1 MSRIKAV
8 ESIIPYPVA
17 LAWAVIATIL
27 LCSLSIV
34 TFQFPHGC
42 GEKSNVLGLAA
53 DDGPP
58 EGAGLSQ
65 SGGLALKL
73 ADEANIADITA
84 GAGSAPPPAGAS
96 DSPTGGGPAGETASC
111 SDWLSASR
119 PVQGGALPDPWE
131 STKWTQRVSPCLVA
145 GLPIEE
151 LEAHLNFRRGWTLGF
166 VDDVEDK
173 TQVLPMMR
181 GAMDLKMHTRERRV
195 YIDLGAKT
203 FDTSVT
209 WFLRMYPLDF
219 TEIHAVEARPDVFQK
234 PNTTVPKVL
243 ANDLGED
250 SRLRP
255 KGQGPADFPQ
265 WLLERVHPYTFF
277 VSSMDDQEKNMVN
290 VTRWFLEDLQLKE
303 GDSVVVKMDIEGHE
317 WAILQHWLS
326 NPRMAAIVD
335 ELFVEL
341 PLHIK
346 RAICAHHVDNPRLR
360 HVDLARWCYSQYGL
374 RPDRSTVGR
383 ILKSAERWAVTATG
397 DNQVRRRGGAWPE
410 LEQAMARWI
419 ANAGPA
425 GVPLT
430 LHTIRDHVATMA
442 RNMGIPP
449 TFRYSIGW
457 VRRALRLQGVRCRA
471 AQGKAASA
479 DMAAVRHAREKL
491 PQLLTHLGVT
501 PRDTF
506 NLDETA
512 LWLSVLPRRTYSNG
526 RIPGRKVSKER
537 LTVAFLVNADGSH
550 VFRPL
555 VIN

>member
-1 MSRIKAV
+1 MMVLDVGSGCGQWMWSV
-8 ESIIPYPVA
+8 DVVSGCGQWMWSVDVGSGCGQWMWSVDVVSGCGQWM
-17 LAWAVIATIL
+17 WAVDVG
-27 LCSLSIV
+27 S
-34 TFQFPHGC
+34 GC
-42 GEKSNVLGLAA
+42 GQWMWAVDVG
-53 DDGPP
+53 
-58 EGAGLSQ
+58 
-65 SGGLALKL
+65 SGCGQWMWVV
-73 ADEANIADITA
+73 DV
-84 GAGSAPPPAGAS
+84 GSGC
-96 DSPTGGGPAGETASC
+96 G
-111 SDWLSASR
+111 
-119 PVQGGALPDPWE
+119 
-131 STKWTQRVSPCLVA
+131 
-145 GLPIEE
+145 
-151 LEAHLNFRRGWTLGF
+151 
-166 VDDVEDK
+166 
-173 TQVLPMMR
+173 
-181 GAMDLKMHTRERRV
+181 
-195 YIDLGAKT
+195 
-203 FDTSVT
+203 
-209 WFLRMYPLDF
+209 WFL
-219 TEIHAVEARPDVFQK
+219 EDVQLK
-234 PNTTVPKVL
+234 E
-243 ANDLGED
+243 ED
-250 SRLRP
+250 ST
-255 KGQGPADFPQ
+255 
-265 WLLERVHPYTFF
+265 V
-277 VSSMDDQEKNMVN
+277 NMVN

-335 ELFVEL
+335 ELFVE
-341 PLHIK
+341 
-346 RAICAHHVDNPRLR
+346 
-360 HVDLARWCYSQYGL
+360 YGL

>member
-1 MSRIKAV
+1 
-8 ESIIPYPVA
+8 
-17 LAWAVIATIL
+17 
-27 LCSLSIV
+27 
-34 TFQFPHGC
+34 
-42 GEKSNVLGLAA
+42 
-53 DDGPP
+53 
-58 EGAGLSQ
+58 
-65 SGGLALKL
+65 
-73 ADEANIADITA
+73 
-84 GAGSAPPPAGAS
+84 
-96 DSPTGGGPAGETASC
+96 
-111 SDWLSASR
+111 
-119 PVQGGALPDPWE
+119 
-131 STKWTQRVSPCLVA
+131 
-145 GLPIEE
+145 
-151 LEAHLNFRRGWTLGF
+151 
-166 VDDVEDK
+166 
-173 TQVLPMMR
+173 
-181 GAMDLKMHTRERRV
+181 ERRV

-335 ELFVEL
+335 ELFVE
-341 PLHIK
+341 
-346 RAICAHHVDNPRLR
+346 
-360 HVDLARWCYSQYGL
+360 YGL